1 MNYNIVSKYIKKLN
15 FKIPDTE
22 TYSLLSKEISNYKIN
37 IDIKSN
43 QIKEKLIEVETSLSL
58 ITNNEN
64 LKKIDAEIVLAT
76 VIELS
81 EQSLDKQKLEKII
94 LVEVPSSIY
103 PEIREIFLFL
113 FKTSGFKEIKINKS
127 VNFEELNKKRK
138 DQ

>member
-1 MNYNIVSKYIKKLN
+1 MNYKIVSKYIKRLN

-22 TYSLLSKEISNYKIN
+22 TYSLLSKEISNYRIN

-58 ITNNEN
+58 ITSKEN

-76 VIELS
+76 IIELS
-81 EQSLDKQKLEKII
+81 EQIVDKQKLEKII

-113 FKTSGFKEIKINKS
+113 FKTSGFKEIKINES
-127 VNFEELNKKRK
+127 VNFEELNEKRK
-138 DQ
+138 N

>member
-1 MNYNIVSKYIKKLN
+1 MNFKIVSKYIKKLN

-58 ITNNEN
+58 ITNKEN
-64 LKKIDAEIVLAT
+64 LKKIDAKIVLAT
-76 VIELS
+76 IIELS
-81 EQSLDKQKLEKII
+81 EQIVDKQKLEKII

-113 FKTSGFKEIKINKS
+113 FKTSGFKEIKINES
-127 VNFEELNKKRK
+127 VNFDELNKKRK
-138 DQ
+138 NQ